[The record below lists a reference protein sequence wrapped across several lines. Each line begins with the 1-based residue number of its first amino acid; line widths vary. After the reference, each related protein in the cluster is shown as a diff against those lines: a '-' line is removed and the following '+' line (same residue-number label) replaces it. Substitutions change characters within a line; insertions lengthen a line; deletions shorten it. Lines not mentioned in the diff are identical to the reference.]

1 MTPKTFRGY
10 GVNSSD
16 VTVILERI
24 THWFQIDYNGNPGT
38 EIELDTGKS
47 VRIGHY
53 TSDVEKAVRAAHS
66 ANLQQTSTGE

>member
-1 MTPKTFRGY
+1 MTPKTFHGY
-10 GVNSSD
+10 GVNSAS

-24 THWFQIDYNGNPGT
+24 THWWAIDYNGNPGT

-53 TSDVEKAVRAAHS
+53 TSDVEKAVRAVNGSGDA
-66 ANLQQTSTGE
+66 